1 MSVPEGARHDLYT
14 GLVDALGQERAG
26 TLMAYLPMV
35 PSSGQLT
42 KDEFHHEFGRGIAE
56 LHRRFDALEQRVSD
70 LDDRLSRRTDRLFLT
85 LATGLFVVVAAMAG
99 VYAAI
104 L

>member
-1 MSVPEGARHDLYT
+1 MSVPEGARHDLCT

-35 PSSGQLT
+35 QSSDQLT
-42 KDEFHHEFGRGIAE
+42 KDEFHRAIAE

-70 LDDRLSRRTDRLFLT
+70 LDDRLSRRVDRLVLT
-85 LATGLFVVVAAMAG
+85 LVTGLFVVVVAMAG
-99 VYAAI
+99 VYTAT